1 MFRNRYLSRKSVQ
14 CQLSALA
21 MGVAL
26 AILLSA
32 CATSSAPQTQ
42 DVFVAEINGGGSGGT
57 GAMTREELE
66 AHVRRFADRYMTRIA
81 IAANEVRDSS
91 PSIEVQRFMDDWKNV
106 SNAAIVDVAIGPD
119 AVTNLMDM
127 MVLTMLSRMVVE
139 DFWAPKIEDEDL
151 RLAFLEAFYDLEQ
164 DIWSVANDVLTPE
177 NQEAMTVLVTEW
189 HAENPEQV
197 FPWYVRLS
205 NFSGQRAA
213 SLNAVKQSGGMLAE
227 VARAREAA
235 EEMQAFG
242 ERVLFY
248 LQRAPMITSGQFES
262 SLNDVVSGPEVTR
275 LLTDVERFV
284 IATDRLVKVVEELPE
299 SRLAVV
305 DQLMDRLG
313 EEREAMM
320 ASLATESPEIRQL
333 LEDLLP
339 ILESIERTVAMT
351 NIDDPTGRPFD
362 ITEYT
367 ALVSQSA
374 ATAAELRL
382 LVNTVSGL
390 MADGVED
397 VSGLTGAL
405 IEVETALLDRFFLR
419 MVGFLVIFFL
429 ILVASRFVWVRIMP
443 KQ

>member
-1 MFRNRYLSRKSVQ
+1 MLSNRYFSRKS
-14 CQLSALA
+14 LRHRIKALT
-21 MGVAL
+21 MGVTTIL
-26 AILLSA
+26 LLSA

-42 DVFVAEINGGGSGGT
+42 DVFVAEINGGAPGESS
-57 GAMTREELE
+57 AMTRVELE
-66 AHVRRFADRYMTRIA
+66 AHVRRFSDRYITRIA
-81 IAANEVRDSS
+81 IAANAVIDSS
-91 PSIEVQRFMDDWKNV
+91 QSLEGRRFMEDWKNV
-106 SNAAIVDVAIGPD
+106 SFAAIVDVAIGPD

-139 DFWAPKIEDEDL
+139 DYWAPKIADEEV
-151 RLAFLEAFYDLEQ
+151 RLAFLQAFHDLEQ
-164 DIWSVANDVLTPE
+164 DIWTVADDVLTPE
-177 NQEAMTVLVTEW
+177 NQEALADLVAEW
-189 HAENPEQV
+189 HGENPEQV

-248 LQRAPMITSGQFES
+248 LQRAPMMTSGQFES
-262 SLNDVVSGPEVTR
+262 SVNNVLSGPEVTR

-284 IATDRLVKVVEELPE
+284 IAADRLVQIVDGLPE
-299 SRLAVV
+299 SRLAAV

-320 ASLATESPEIRQL
+320 ATLAAESPEMRQL
-333 LEDLLP
+333 LVELLP
-339 ILESIERTVAMT
+339 ILESVERTVAMA
-351 NIDDPTGRPFD
+351 NVDNPNSRPFD
-362 ITEYT
+362 INEYT
-367 ALVSQSA
+367 AMVDQSA
-374 ATAAELRL
+374 ATVVEMRL
-382 LVNTVSGL
+382 LVESVTNL
-390 MADGVED
+390 MAGVED
-397 VSGLTGAL
+397 VSGLTDAM
-405 IEVETALLDRFFLR
+405 IEIETAMLDRFFLR

-429 ILVASRFVWVRIMP
+429 ILIASRFVWVRIMP

>member
-1 MFRNRYLSRKSVQ
+1 MLSNRCLSRKSVRRRIK
-14 CQLSALA
+14 ALT
-21 MGVAL
+21 MGVTMVV
-26 AILLSA
+26 LLSA

-42 DVFVAEINGGGSGGT
+42 DVFVAEISGDAPGESS
-57 GAMTREELE
+57 AMTRVELE
-66 AHVRRFADRYMTRIA
+66 AHVRRFSDRYITRIA
-81 IAANEVRDSS
+81 IAANAVIDSS
-91 PSIEVQRFMDDWKNV
+91 QSLEARRFMEDWKNV
-106 SNAAIVDVAIGPD
+106 SFAAIVDVAIGPD

-139 DFWAPKIEDEDL
+139 DYWAPKIADEEV
-151 RLAFLEAFYDLEQ
+151 RLAFLQAFHDLEQ
-164 DIWSVANDVLTPE
+164 DIWTVADDVLTPE
-177 NQEAMTVLVTEW
+177 NQEALADLVVEW
-189 HAENPEQV
+189 HGENPEQV

-248 LQRAPMITSGQFES
+248 LQRAPMMTSGQFES
-262 SLNDVVSGPEVTR
+262 SVNNVFSGPEVTR

-284 IATDRLVKVVEELPE
+284 IAADRLVQIVDDLPE
-299 SRLAVV
+299 SRLAAV

-320 ASLATESPEIRQL
+320 ATLAAESPEMRQL
-333 LEDLLP
+333 LVELLP
-339 ILESIERTVAMT
+339 ILESVERTVAMA
-351 NIDDPTGRPFD
+351 NVDNPNSRPFD
-362 ITEYT
+362 INEYT
-367 ALVSQSA
+367 AMVDQSA
-374 ATAAELRL
+374 ATVVEMRL
-382 LVNTVSGL
+382 LVESVTNL
-390 MADGVED
+390 MAGVED
-397 VSGLTGAL
+397 VSGLTDAM
-405 IEVETALLDRFFLR
+405 IEIETAMLDRFFLR

-429 ILVASRFVWVRIMP
+429 ILIASRFVWVRMIP

>member
-1 MFRNRYLSRKSVQ
+1 MLSNRYFSRKS
-14 CQLSALA
+14 LRHRIKALT
-21 MGVAL
+21 MGVTTIL
-26 AILLSA
+26 LLSA

-42 DVFVAEINGGGSGGT
+42 DVFVAEINGGAPGESS
-57 GAMTREELE
+57 AMTRVELE
-66 AHVRRFADRYMTRIA
+66 AHVRRFSDRYITRIA
-81 IAANEVRDSS
+81 IAANAVIDSS
-91 PSIEVQRFMDDWKNV
+91 QSLEGRRFMEDWKNV
-106 SNAAIVDVAIGPD
+106 SFAAIVDVAIGPD

-139 DFWAPKIEDEDL
+139 DYWAPKIADEEV
-151 RLAFLEAFYDLEQ
+151 RLAFLQAFHDLEQ
-164 DIWSVANDVLTPE
+164 DIWTVADDVLTPE
-177 NQEAMTVLVTEW
+177 NQEALADLVAEW
-189 HAENPEQV
+189 HGENPEQV

-248 LQRAPMITSGQFES
+248 LQRAPMMTSGQFES
-262 SLNDVVSGPEVTR
+262 SVNNVFSGPEVTR

-284 IATDRLVKVVEELPE
+284 IAADRLVQIVDDLPE
-299 SRLAVV
+299 SRLAAV

-320 ASLATESPEIRQL
+320 ATLAAESPEMRQL
-333 LEDLLP
+333 LVELLP
-339 ILESIERTVAMT
+339 ILESVERTVAMA
-351 NIDDPTGRPFD
+351 NVDNPNSRPFD
-362 ITEYT
+362 INEYT
-367 ALVSQSA
+367 AMVDQSA
-374 ATAAELRL
+374 ATVVEMRL
-382 LVNTVSGL
+382 LVESVTNL
-390 MADGVED
+390 MAGVED
-397 VSGLTGAL
+397 VSGLTDAM
-405 IEVETALLDRFFLR
+405 IEIETAMLDRFFLR

-429 ILVASRFVWVRIMP
+429 ILIASRFVWVRIMP

>member
-1 MFRNRYLSRKSVQ
+1 MAVTT
-14 CQLSALA
+14 
-21 MGVAL
+21 VV
-26 AILLSA
+26 LLSA

-42 DVFVAEINGGGSGGT
+42 DVFVAEINGDAPGESS
-57 GAMTREELE
+57 AMTRVELE
-66 AHVRRFADRYMTRIA
+66 AHVRRFSDRYITRIA
-81 IAANEVRDSS
+81 IAANAVIDSS
-91 PSIEVQRFMDDWKNV
+91 RSLEARRFMEDWKNV
-106 SNAAIVDVAIGPD
+106 SFAAIVDVAIGPD

-139 DFWAPKIEDEDL
+139 DYWAPKIADEEV
-151 RLAFLEAFYDLEQ
+151 RLAFLQAFHDLEQ
-164 DIWSVANDVLTPE
+164 DIWTVADDVLTLE
-177 NQEAMTVLVTEW
+177 NQEALADLVAEW
-189 HAENPEQV
+189 HGENPEQV

-248 LQRAPMITSGQFES
+248 LQRAPMMTSGQFES
-262 SLNDVVSGPEVTR
+262 SVNNVFSGPEVTR

-284 IATDRLVKVVEELPE
+284 IAADRLVQIVDDLPE
-299 SRLAVV
+299 SRLAAV

-320 ASLATESPEIRQL
+320 ATLAAESPEMRQL
-333 LEDLLP
+333 LVELLP
-339 ILESIERTVAMT
+339 ILESVERTVAMA
-351 NIDDPTGRPFD
+351 NVDNPNSRPFD
-362 ITEYT
+362 INEYT
-367 ALVSQSA
+367 AMVDQSA
-374 ATAAELRL
+374 ATVVEMRL
-382 LVNTVSGL
+382 LVESVTNL
-390 MADGVED
+390 MAGVED
-397 VSGLTGAL
+397 VSGLTDAM
-405 IEVETALLDRFFLR
+405 IEIETAMLDRFFLR

-429 ILVASRFVWVRIMP
+429 ILSASRFVWVRIMP

>member
-1 MFRNRYLSRKSVQ
+1 MLSNRYFSRKS
-14 CQLSALA
+14 LRHRIKALT
-21 MGVAL
+21 MGVTT
-26 AILLSA
+26 ILMLSA

-42 DVFVAEINGGGSGGT
+42 DVFVAEINGGAPGESS
-57 GAMTREELE
+57 AMTRVELE
-66 AHVRRFADRYMTRIA
+66 AHVRRFSDRYITRIA
-81 IAANEVRDSS
+81 IAANAVIDSS
-91 PSIEVQRFMDDWKNV
+91 QSLEGRRFMEDWKNV
-106 SNAAIVDVAIGPD
+106 SFAAIVDVAIGPD

-139 DFWAPKIEDEDL
+139 DYWAPKIADEEV
-151 RLAFLEAFYDLEQ
+151 RLAFLQAFHDLEQ
-164 DIWSVANDVLTPE
+164 DIWTVADDVLTPE
-177 NQEAMTVLVTEW
+177 NQEALADLVAEW
-189 HAENPEQV
+189 HGENPEQV

-248 LQRAPMITSGQFES
+248 LQRAPMMTSGQFES
-262 SLNDVVSGPEVTR
+262 SVNNVFSGPEVTR

-284 IATDRLVKVVEELPE
+284 IAADRLVQIVDDLPE
-299 SRLAVV
+299 SRLAAV

-320 ASLATESPEIRQL
+320 ATLAAESPEMRQL
-333 LEDLLP
+333 LVELLP
-339 ILESIERTVAMT
+339 ILESVERTVAMA
-351 NIDDPTGRPFD
+351 NVDNPNSRPFD
-362 ITEYT
+362 INEYT
-367 ALVSQSA
+367 AMVDQSA
-374 ATAAELRL
+374 ATVVEMRL
-382 LVNTVSGL
+382 LVESVTNL
-390 MADGVED
+390 MAGVED
-397 VSGLTGAL
+397 VSGLTDAM
-405 IEVETALLDRFFLR
+405 IEIETAMLDRFFLR

-429 ILVASRFVWVRIMP
+429 ILIASRFVWVRIMP